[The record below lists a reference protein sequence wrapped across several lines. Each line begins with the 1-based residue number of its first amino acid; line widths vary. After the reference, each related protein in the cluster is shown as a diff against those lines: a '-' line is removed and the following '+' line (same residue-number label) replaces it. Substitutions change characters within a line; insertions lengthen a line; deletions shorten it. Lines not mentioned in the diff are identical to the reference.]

1 VNSSKIQIGVIV
13 GASGIKGLL
22 KVKIFLV
29 DPKIIKKLG
38 TIMLNS
44 SIKKYKIDFIRK
56 QKNLAIVKLDGIEDR
71 NKVELL
77 INKKIYIDIKQLPIL
92 KKNEF
97 YSYQLIGLRV
107 ERKNKKKLGIVK
119 NINNFGSDDLIEIET
134 INKKTIFLPINKE
147 NVLEIDINN
156 KRIIVEPIKGLL
168 N

>member
-1 VNSSKIQIGVIV
+1 MNSSKIQIGVIV

-56 QKNLAIVKLDGIEDR
+56 QKNLTIVKLDGIEDR

-156 KRIIVEPIKGLL
+156 NRIIVEPIKGLL

>member
-1 VNSSKIQIGVIV
+1 MNSSKIQIGVIV

-134 INKKTIFLPINKE
+134 INKKTIFLPMNKE

>member
-1 VNSSKIQIGVIV
+1 MNSSKIQIGVIV

-56 QKNLAIVKLDGIEDR
+56 QKNLTIVKLDGIEDR

-134 INKKTIFLPINKE
+134 INKKTIFLPMNKE

>member
-1 VNSSKIQIGVIV
+1 MNSSKIQIGVIV

-56 QKNLAIVKLDGIEDR
+56 QKNLTIVKLDGIEDR

-97 YSYQLIGLRV
+97 YSYQLIGLKV

-134 INKKTIFLPINKE
+134 INKKTIFIPINKE
-147 NVLEIDINN
+147 NVLEIDINS

>member
-1 VNSSKIQIGVIV
+1 MNSSKIQIGVIV

-56 QKNLAIVKLDGIEDR
+56 QKNLTIVKLDGIEDR

>member
-1 VNSSKIQIGVIV
+1 MNIHKIQIGVIV

-29 DPKIIKKLG
+29 EPEIIKKLG
-38 TIMLNS
+38 PVMLNS
-44 SIKKYKIDFIRK
+44 SIKKLKIDFIRK
-56 QKNLAIVKLDGIEDR
+56 QKNLAIIKLDGIEDR

-77 INKKIYIDIKQLPIL
+77 INKKLYIDIKQLPIL

-107 ERKNKKKLGIVK
+107 ERRNKKKLGIVK
-119 NINNFGSDDLIEIET
+119 NIDNFGADDLIEVET

-147 NVLEIDINN
+147 NILKIDLNN
-156 KRIIVEPIKGLL
+156 KKIIVEPMKGLL

>member
-1 VNSSKIQIGVIV
+1 MNSSKIQIGVIV

-44 SIKKYKIDFIRK
+44 SIKKLKIDFIRK
-56 QKNLAIVKLDGIEDR
+56 QKNLTIVKLDGIEDR

>member
-1 VNSSKIQIGVIV
+1 MNSSKIQIGVIV